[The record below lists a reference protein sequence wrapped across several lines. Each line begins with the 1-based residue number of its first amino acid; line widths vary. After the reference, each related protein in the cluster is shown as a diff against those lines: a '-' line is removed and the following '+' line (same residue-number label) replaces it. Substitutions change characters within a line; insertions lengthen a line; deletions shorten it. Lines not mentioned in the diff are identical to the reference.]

1 MLLPSKLPAL
11 LLLAAL
17 LGIGSEHHHFN
28 FYASSAHVPQAFFVS
43 HSHRSHTKIERC
55 QPLMGIKGFRSW
67 FESAFP
73 SSVKKVQHPSPV
85 RRPPRKQQQRGG
97 GAGPK
102 TTSSSTS
109 NNINRSKSNKIS
121 QQIETQPEV
130 YDHVLIDANQFL
142 HSNLRKAFNRKLK
155 RSKGNAQF
163 DGQNLDEDFIEY
175 SLLLLIQDLNRLT
188 STVAIPRKSLVIAI
202 DGSPGAAKLEMQRR
216 RRFGLYKKVELQ
228 QKLLEVL
235 RERGWTDSHFG
246 FFNNNDKKAK
256 NKHITLLAKHERE
269 KVTMNITPGTAYL
282 DRVTEALL
290 YWAWRSVA
298 NPFWPASADPNNSNK
313 RDGRAKIYISPSM
326 VPGEGEVKLLDFML
340 RGQDGKGKKTI
351 HAGDSVAFVGGDS
364 DLVLMGLVVPPSITQ
379 NVHVVLPGENS
390 KTLMI
395 SIWETTRHLV
405 GMLEGTAAYGKRPPN
420 GNGKTKA
427 KRKLSKKEIQQVRMD
442 AVLLVIL
449 NGNDYLPK
457 LRYSSTFDSFFD
469 VYLSLMKKYLTNH
482 DDKNDG
488 QPLKPFLINID
499 NGDISINVPF
509 AIAFFREMAASHC
522 SVRLPKSGESLP
534 TSSSFQQTELGILNN
549 LVEARFLPGPL
560 NFLTVAPEDSM
571 YQSQLDVGLDNVFG
585 DDVEIVRMTI
595 GNFPED
601 LKTNEI
607 ESTLIGE
614 SDGHGVISRMIKS
627 KTSDRSYLFE
637 IPHKQGFPN
646 KSTKLRL
653 ACLALEEIFGR
664 ENLDLLFGSQD
675 DDDDDDDTVGRQLAP
690 AEPVSYLGGLLW
702 TLETYRTGKCIDYG
716 YNYGRKSSPSA
727 LELATLLENRDGQKI
742 SRFDLIGDSDVAP
755 LSDGMSCLAALPPQA
770 HSILEEPYSW
780 LVEPSSRAN
789 FEEMY
794 NSCFSEGVF
803 DSKSFADKCSK
814 QILNLRSERQIS
826 KAESA
831 KRRLTASTSSRG
843 RHIQSSSKYWT
854 VLSISNRP
862 LDHPFAPPDPICDRT
877 PRLKS
882 NKRVRASKLPV
893 SHALPPPVI

>member
-1 MLLPSKLPAL
+1 MLPSKLSAL
-11 LLLAAL
+11 LCASTLLL
-17 LGIGSEHHHFN
+17 SGNKHRN
-28 FYASSAHVPQAFFVS
+28 FYASSAFVPPAFFV
-43 HSHRSHTKIERC
+43 HHRAHTKIERC
-55 QPLMGIKGFRSW
+55 QPLLGIKGFRSW

-85 RRPPRKQQQRGG
+85 RRTPKQQRGG
-97 GAGPK
+97 GA
-102 TTSSSTS
+102 S
-109 NNINRSKSNKIS
+109 NKIDRSKSNKKT

-216 RRFGLYKKVELQ
+216 RRHGLYQKVELQ

-235 RERGWTDSHFG
+235 RERGWTDAHFG
-246 FFNNNDKKAK
+246 FFNNTDKKAK
-256 NKHITLLAKHERE
+256 NKHITLLAKHERD

-282 DRVTEALL
+282 DRVTDALL
-290 YWAWRSVA
+290 YWSWRQVA
-298 NPFWPASADPNNSNK
+298 NPFWPPSPDPKNNK
-313 RDGRAKIYISPSM
+313 RSGRTKIYISPSM
-326 VPGEGEVKLLDFML
+326 VPGEGEVKLLDYML
-340 RGQDGKGKKTI
+340 RGQDGKGRKTI
-351 HAGDSVAFVGGDS
+351 HSDDSVAFIGGDS
-364 DLVLMGLVVPPSITQ
+364 DLVLMGLTTNPSVTQ
-379 NVHVVLPGENS
+379 NVHVILPGENS

-405 GMLEGTAAYGKRPPN
+405 GMLEGTAAYGKRPIH
-420 GNGKTKA
+420 GKGKNKT
-427 KRKLSKKEIQQVRMD
+427 KRKLTKKEIQQVRLD

-457 LRYSSTFDSFFD
+457 LRYSSTFDSFFE
-469 VYLSLMKKYLTNH
+469 VYLDLMAKCLANRDENGGGET
-482 DDKNDG
+482 
-488 QPLKPFLINID
+488 LKPFLINVD
-499 NGDISINVPF
+499 NNNGGIYINVPF
-509 AIAFFREMAASHC
+509 AIAFFREMAARYC
-522 SVRLPKSGESLP
+522 SVRLPRSGESLP
-534 TSSSFQQTELGILNN
+534 SSSTFQQTELGILNN
-549 LVEARFLPGPL
+549 LVEARFLPSPL
-560 NFLTVAPEDSM
+560 NFETVAPQDSM
-571 YQSQLDVGLDNVFG
+571 YQSQLDVDLDTIFD

-601 LKTNEI
+601 FNTLEI

-653 ACLALEEIFGR
+653 ACLALEEIFGK
-664 ENLDLLFGSQD
+664 ENLNVLFGAQD
-675 DDDDDDDTVGRQLAP
+675 DDDDDDENVGRQLAP

-702 TLETYRTGKCIDYG
+702 TLETYRTGACADYG
-716 YNYGRKSSPSA
+716 YNYGRKSAPSA
-727 LELATLLENRDGQKI
+727 LELVSLLEQHGQKV
-742 SRFDLIGDSDVAP
+742 SRFDLLGDSDVAP

-789 FEEMY
+789 FEEIY
-794 NSCFSEGVF
+794 ESCFSDGVF

-814 QILNLRSERQIS
+814 QIHNMRSERSIS
-826 KAESA
+826 KAE
-831 KRRLTASTSSRG
+831 TANCRMSSSQNTRG

-854 VLSISNRP
+854 VLSLSNHP
-862 LDHPFAPPDPICDRT
+862 LEHPFAPPEPICDRT
-877 PRLKS
+877 PRLKT

-893 SHALPPPVI
+893 SHALPPPVL